1 MQIRNNLIKCF
12 AALALGLAGCEDK
25 LLNPTPESVLTA
37 NNFYKTAN
45 DINQAVLGIYNN
57 LQTRRSSD
65 YLLMEVPSDNLYMS
79 TNTTIAGSN
88 DVDFL
93 TLNSDNALT
102 AAFWNTTYNGIFRAN
117 SVLMNIDNP
126 TNYAAGAKDQY
137 IGEAKFMRA
146 LYYFDL
152 VRIFGGVPKVTEK
165 ISIPEAAA
173 LPKASEEEIYA
184 QIIADLTDAAAKLP
198 LRNAIATGRASRGAA
213 VGLLGKVY
221 VYRKDYANAKTQFE
235 KLIKDFD
242 YALVNDFASLWQ
254 LATEDN
260 SEVLFT
266 VKYIDGTNGHSL
278 STNYAPNGGIVG
290 VTDRGAE
297 TSLPSW
303 SLMKKYEEGDKRKA
317 ATIQEWW
324 VSPAQP
330 NAPAIWYPYVSK
342 YAVKHSYGA
351 SGIDIPVLRFADVV
365 LLYAET
371 LNALGDKAGALTQ
384 LNRVRQRAFG
394 NATHNYKGTEAAD
407 LMDLILLERQLE
419 LAYEHERWFD
429 LVRTGKFTTVMKQE
443 ERLYNY
449 ASKSPVV
456 VNLAPQAY
464 MSVYPIPQAQ
474 IDLSSGLKQN
484 NGY

>member
-1 MQIRNNLIKCF
+1 MDIRNNLIKCF

-37 NNFYKTAN
+37 NNFYKSAN
-45 DINQAVLGIYNN
+45 DINQAVLGIYNS
-57 LQTRRSSD
+57 LQNRRQSD
-65 YLLMEVPSDNLYMS
+65 YLLMEVPGDNLYMS

-117 SVLMNIDNP
+117 SVLLNIDNP

-146 LYYFDL
+146 LFYFDL

-173 LPKASEEEIYA
+173 LPRANEEEIYA
-184 QIIADLTDAAAKLP
+184 QIIDDLTDAASKLP

-254 LATEDN
+254 LGTEDN
-260 SEVLFT
+260 SEILFT
-266 VKYIDGTNGHSL
+266 VKYIDGTNGHGL

-449 ASKSPVV
+449 ASKTPVV

-464 MSVYPIPQAQ
+464 MSVFPIPQAQ